1 MYFGYNYQGII
12 KVDAFLED
20 FHEYPLPTNLSLQLI
35 IKLDLS
41 STSIKLNTENKI
53 MINLH
58 KIGNPWK
65 KGLEIWRISKY
76 FKNIDMYTLVQ
87 LFWNLYKVCFGG

>member
-1 MYFGYNYQGII
+1 MGFFPLCDCILMYFGYNYQGII

-58 KIGNPWK
+58 KIGNP
-65 KGLEIWRISKY
+65 
-76 FKNIDMYTLVQ
+76 
-87 LFWNLYKVCFGG
+87 

>member
-87 LFWNLYKVCFGG
+87 LFWKLYKVCFGG